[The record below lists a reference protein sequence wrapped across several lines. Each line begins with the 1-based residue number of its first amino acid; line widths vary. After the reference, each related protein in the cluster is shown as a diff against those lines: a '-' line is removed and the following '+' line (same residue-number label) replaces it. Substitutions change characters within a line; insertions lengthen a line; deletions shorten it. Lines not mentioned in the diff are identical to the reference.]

1 MQNTDFEERSA
12 SNGPEETSVD
22 TIRAEGITPVV
33 AKSENTLG
41 PARTQLDDIRTS
53 AASEKKKKKERIK
66 LTHTTASEAVRTT
79 LGESESRPVLRAR
92 LAELC

>member
-12 SNGPEETSVD
+12 TNGSEETSVD

-41 PARTQLDDIRTS
+41 PARTQLDDVRTF
-53 AASEKKKKKERIK
+53 AASEKKKKKKALNSLIQLLAK
-66 LTHTTASEAVRTT
+66 L
-79 LGESESRPVLRAR
+79 LGL
-92 LAELC
+92 L